1 MEKIRKEVLHI
12 YDHIKKIE
20 RTQKQEKQFKELVN
34 QKKKKKINFEDF
46 AKGVIRIHSTDLVY
60 KKRNARNK
68 EILRYFS
75 NLLVFVNEDRW
86 KSGKYQQEL
95 EPISKSISREEKR
108 HGLKEGEFF
117 PLDNSPKEIQKL
129 NKKYNQVLREKEED
143 VFEEFLSDEIRE
155 FFAQELNALKKER
168 ENDLKNI
175 KQKIK
180 KKKKDQKTP
189 KETKLLN
196 YYYREFR
203 LCYKNKIYLSA
214 VLMLGAA
221 FESLLISIL
230 KEKKD
235 LQQEIDTLFASK
247 IVNSKDLYKMTLAD
261 LIKLSSKVGLMPNV
275 EYREKVLIL
284 PQMSETLKSARNLV
298 HPGKILKETDF
309 IFPHIGKE
317 DVDLL
322 HCIFKMIKKINT

>member
-20 RTQKQEKQFKELVN
+20 RAQKQEKQLKELLN
-34 QKKKKKINFEDF
+34 KKKKKKIDFEDF
-46 AKGVIRIHSTDLVY
+46 TKGVIRIHSADLIY
-60 KKRNARNK
+60 KKRNSRNK

-86 KSGKYQQEL
+86 MSGKYQNEL
-95 EPISKSISREEKR
+95 EPISKNIRREEKR
-108 HGLKEGEFF
+108 HGLKDGEFF
-117 PLDNSPKEIQKL
+117 PLDNSPKEIQRL
-129 NKKYNQVLREKEED
+129 NEKYNEVLREKEED
-143 VFEEFLSDEIRE
+143 VFKEFLSDEIRE
-155 FFAQELNALKKER
+155 FFASELNALKKER

-180 KKKKDQKTP
+180 KKKKNQKTP
-189 KETKLLN
+189 RENKLLN
-196 YYYREFR
+196 YYYKEFK
-203 LCYKNKIYLSA
+203 LCYKNKTYLPA

-230 KEKKD
+230 KEEKD
-235 LQQEIDTLFASK
+235 LQKKINTLFANK
-247 IVNSKDLYKMTLAD
+247 IVNSKDLYKMTLTD
-261 LIKLSSKVGLMPNV
+261 LIKLSSRTGFMFNIK
-275 EYREKVLIL
+275 YREKILIL

-298 HPGKILKETDF
+298 HPGKLLKDADF
-309 IFPHIGKE
+309 IFPNKE

>member
-20 RTQKQEKQFKELVN
+20 KTQKQDKKFKQLVS
-34 QKKKKKINFEDF
+34 QKKKKKISFEDF
-46 AKGVIRIHSTDLVY
+46 VRGVINIHRTDLVY
-60 KKRNARNK
+60 KKRNVKNR

-75 NLLVFVNEDRW
+75 DLLVFVNEDRW
-86 KSGKYQQEL
+86 MSGKYQKEL
-95 EPISKSISREEKR
+95 ELISKNIRREEKR
-108 HGLKEGEFF
+108 HSLKEDEFF
-117 PLDNSPKEIQKL
+117 PLNNSPKEIQKL
-129 NKKYNQVLREKEED
+129 NKKYNQVLRKKEEN
-143 VFEEFLSDEIRE
+143 VFKEFLPDEIRK
-155 FFAQELNALKKER
+155 FFSPELNALKKER

-180 KKKKDQKTP
+180 KKKKDQKTQ
-189 KETKLLN
+189 KEAKLLN
-196 YYYREFR
+196 YYYGEFK
-203 LCYKNKIYLSA
+203 LCYKNKTYLSA

-230 KEKKD
+230 KEKKN
-235 LQQEIDTLFASK
+235 LQKKIDTLFASK

-261 LIKLSSKVGLMPNV
+261 LIKLSSKIDLMPNV
-275 EYREKVLIL
+275 EYKEKVLLL

-298 HPGKILKETDF
+298 HPGKILKGTDF